1 MNSQGIMKAESL
13 LPSSLLEE
21 VHNSDNESDS
31 NSSIDFNE
39 NISLFN
45 EGQND
50 DSLNKVI
57 LIIIHIY
64 TVLCF
69 QKKFNF

>member
-1 MNSQGIMKAESL
+1 MKAESL

-64 TVLCF
+64 NYLY
-69 QKKFNF
+69 N

>member
-64 TVLCF
+64 NYLY
-69 QKKFNF
+69 N

>member
-21 VHNSDNESDS
+21 VHNSDNEIYS

-64 TVLCF
+64 NYLY
-69 QKKFNF
+69 N

>member
-13 LPSSLLEE
+13 LPSSLLED
-21 VHNSDNESDS
+21 NSDNESDS

-64 TVLCF
+64 NYLY
-69 QKKFNF
+69 N

>member
-1 MNSQGIMKAESL
+1 MNSQGIIKAESL

-31 NSSIDFNE
+31 NLSIDFNK

-45 EGQND
+45 EGEID

-57 LIIIHIY
+57 LIIINI
-64 TVLCF
+64 
-69 QKKFNF
+69 